1 MVELSVEPKRKQQRE
16 HLLARMTGRRINTD
30 NVVVVVAVTFLFS
43 AVAETGAGA
52 GVGTGM
58 FVAENRERIRNQY
71 Q

>member
-30 NVVVVVAVTFLFS
+30 NVVVVVVAVTFLFS

-52 GVGTGM
+52 GVQACGKDDGND
-58 FVAENRERIRNQY
+58 FLPSPY
-71 Q
+71 